1 MTMKFLGMP
10 YPITRSPLGLI
21 RTQEGINQI
30 KSDLLVL
37 LLTEPGERVMLP
49 GFGTPLKKFIFEP
62 NDPSLVES
70 VRNTII
76 ESIRNWEPRIRVTDI
91 QVTNSREEIEA
102 SGSPYESGED
112 TEHVLLI
119 RISFTDFNNIQE
131 VQELKLQVPLGA

>member
-1 MTMKFLGMP
+1 MQFSGMP
-10 YPITRSPLGLI
+10 YPIVKHPLGLL
-21 RTQEGINQI
+21 RTQTGISQI

-49 GFGTPLKKFIFEP
+49 GFGTPLKKFMFEP
-62 NDPSLVES
+62 NDVSLVES

-91 QVTNSREEIEA
+91 QVTNSRGEIEA
-102 SGSPYESGED
+102 SGSPYEGGED

-131 VQELKLQVPLGA
+131 VQELKLEVPLGE

>member
-1 MTMKFLGMP
+1 MEFNGSP
-10 YPITRSPLGLI
+10 YPITKHPLGLL
-21 RTQEGINQI
+21 RTQTGINQI

-62 NDPSLVES
+62 NDPSIVED

-76 ESIRNWEPRIRVTDI
+76 QSIRNWEPRIRVTNI
-91 QVTNSREEIEA
+91 QVTNSRDEIEF
-102 SGSPYESGED
+102 SGDPYEGGSSTD
-112 TEHVLLI
+112 HVLLV

-131 VQELKLQVPLGA
+131 VQELRLEVPLGA